1 MNAIALHITDNLCH
15 RIPDTPVVYSDI
27 AYLSAVTERLQCCL
41 AYIREFGIRNAL
53 KKLNRQL
60 KKKVADSFGNI
71 IDI

>member
-41 AYIREFGIRNAL
+41 AYIMGGKTKRAMLSERSEVGSRDVSVSYGAM
-53 KKLNRQL
+53 
-60 KKKVADSFGNI
+60 S
-71 IDI
+71 

>member
-41 AYIREFGIRNAL
+41 AYMEKI
-53 KKLNRQL
+53 
-60 KKKVADSFGNI
+60 ADLG
-71 IDI
+71 